1 MGGDDFQKDGS
12 ELNLRAAIAE
22 ARQTNDDAASARAR
36 KLFDEMGIIEA
47 VTATI
52 QQGNSEVD
60 IPFPD
65 EIQAIQVE
73 SKYSGEISWSDVIER
88 FSSLVMAEDVQID
101 VHTMLHGCCENPRGG
116 TMQEDYHKRENYN
129 GRMMNIL
136 KKGYQKCRN
145 CNSRY
150 SVVWNRKRDIS
161 LPLIT
166 FQYIT
171 LKF

>member
-36 KLFDEMGIIEA
+36 KLFDEMGIIEE

-116 TMQEDYHKRENYN
+116 RMTEDRYEYVPHQ
-129 GRMMNIL
+129 GQVL
-136 KKGYQKCRN
+136 KQKGYQLCGN
-145 CNSRY
+145 CNKGY
-150 SVVWNRKRDIS
+150 SMVWNRKRDSS